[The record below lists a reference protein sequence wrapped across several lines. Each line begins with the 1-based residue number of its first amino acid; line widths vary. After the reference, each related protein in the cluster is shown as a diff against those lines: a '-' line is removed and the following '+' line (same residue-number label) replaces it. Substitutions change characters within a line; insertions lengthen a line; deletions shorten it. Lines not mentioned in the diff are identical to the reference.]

1 MSEFSEKSNTDE
13 MATAKITNENQ
24 EVIES
29 QDAKAAHDEMKAS
42 QPVVENSVS
51 VEEKLKVEL
60 TEAKDRL
67 LRLMAEFENYK
78 KIAQRE
84 QQNSIKFANEN
95 LVLNLLPVID
105 NLEQAIIACKKSGDA
120 NNSVLI
126 GVEMVFKQLV
136 DVLSKVGIELFSALN
151 QPFDPA
157 RHEAMGEQEDAS
169 VETGTVI
176 TEYQKGYLF
185 HGRLLRPAR
194 VVIAKKPKS

>member
-1 MSEFSEKSNTDE
+1 MSDFSDKSSAHDVA
-13 MATAKITNENQ
+13 ATQISKENQ
-24 EVIES
+24 EVMDE
-29 QDAKAAHDEMKAS
+29 QHQAAHDEMSAAE
-42 QPVVENSVS
+42 PVIECS
-51 VEEKLKVEL
+51 VEEKLKAEL

-67 LRLMAEFENYK
+67 LRLMADFENYK

-95 LVLNLLPVID
+95 LILSLLPVID

-136 DVLSKVGIELFSALN
+136 DVLGKVGIELFSALN
-151 QPFDPA
+151 QPFDPS

-169 VETGTVI
+169 VEAGTVI